1 MSAIILQGNV
11 IDTLKTIEA
20 RSVRCVVTSPPYYG
34 LRSYLKDSDP
44 LKEYEIGSEPTPELY
59 IQKLVTVFREVWRVL
74 SDDGSLWLN
83 LGDSY
88 AGSGKGSNSDGT
100 PHPSTLLGKQG
111 TNKGTITGI
120 NKPQKAHDI
129 GMKPKDLMMIP
140 ARVALALQADG
151 WYLRS
156 EIVWAKPNPMPESV
170 KDRPT
175 RSHEMIYLLTKS
187 EKYFYDYEAILEPAD
202 GRNDTV
208 MKGSEKYKNGFAPTD
223 ENPQTLAV
231 VGHER
236 WPRTMPKNLQTEP
249 QGQKPRSMHVNRANG
264 EGEPELFEKDGV
276 PARNKRDVWTV
287 TTKPYSEAH
296 FATFPPDLIEPCIL
310 AGTSE
315 KGHCP
320 KCGAVWERVTEKPT
334 PPRINRPAPRSKL
347 SNNDSMSAAVRKNGD
362 YMNGPEIAKWRE
374 ENPTITLGWQP
385 TCECGAEPVPD
396 VVLDPFGGSGTT
408 ATVALKHHRKAILCE
423 LNNEYIP
430 LINRR
435 LKKIQ
440 PVLFP
445 Q

>member
-20 RSVRCVVTSPPYYG
+20 RSVRCVVTSPPYFG

-59 IQKLVTVFREVWRVL
+59 IQKLVAVFREVWRVL
-74 SDDGSLWLN
+74 SDDGNLWLN
-83 LGDSY
+83 IGDSY
-88 AGSGKGSNSDGT
+88 AGSNGNGY
-100 PHPSTLLGKQG
+100 KQSIDPVNR
-111 TNKGTITGI
+111 TNGREDERLRKTNNRVDVGY
-120 NKPQKAHDI
+120 
-129 GMKPKDLMMIP
+129 KPKDLMMIP
-140 ARVALALQADG
+140 ARVAIALQADG

-187 EKYFYDYEAILEPAD
+187 EKYYYDYEAILEPANYD
-202 GRNDTV
+202 GRNDTQF
-208 MKGSEKYKNGFAPTD
+208 KGSEKYKDSGQTFAK
-223 ENPQTLAV
+223 Q
-231 VGHER
+231 GHER
-236 WPRTMPKNLQTEP
+236 WPRTMPKNLKP
-249 QGQKPRSMHVNRANG
+249 DGQQPNSMHVNRANG

-310 AGTSE
+310 AGS
-315 KGHCP
+315 
-320 KCGAVWERVTEKPT
+320 AV
-334 PPRINRPAPRSKL
+334 
-347 SNNDSMSAAVRKNGD
+347 GD
-362 YMNGPEIAKWRE
+362 
-374 ENPTITLGWQP
+374 T
-385 TCECGAEPVPD
+385 
-396 VVLDPFGGSGTT
+396 VLDPFGGSGAT